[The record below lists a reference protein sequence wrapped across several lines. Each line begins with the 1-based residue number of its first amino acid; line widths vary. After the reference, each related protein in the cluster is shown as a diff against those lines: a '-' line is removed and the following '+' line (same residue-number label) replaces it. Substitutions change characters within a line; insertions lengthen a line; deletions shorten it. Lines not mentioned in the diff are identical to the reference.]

1 LGYWYR
7 VTISACIIAHNEEDR
22 LPATLAALDWVDE
35 IVVVDCGSTDGTRE
49 VAARYTDLLFDRP
62 NLPDL
67 NVNKNYS
74 FSRAGSD
81 WILCL
86 DADEVVPVSLAAEIR
101 RLIDSGPREN
111 GFLLKR
117 KNSWFGRTLMHGGQ
131 YPDLQLRLFRRG
143 KGVFPEEHVHE
154 RLKVEGE
161 VGTLGEPLGHFPYLS
176 VSQYVR
182 KMDFYTS
189 FEARRRY
196 GRGARF
202 GAGSFLLALAL
213 AKVRLLRRYFFKGG
227 FLDGW
232 QGFAAAYLDFLSRMV
247 VELKIRD
254 LGREEE
260 TKDERS

>member
-1 LGYWYR
+1 

-49 VAARYTDLLFDRP
+49 VAAGYTDRLFSRP

-74 FSRAGSD
+74 FSRAASD

-86 DADEVVPVSLAAEIR
+86 DADEVVPVPLADEIR
-101 RLIDSGPREN
+101 RLIDSEPPES
-111 GFLLKR
+111 GFFLKR
-117 KNSWFGRTLMHGGQ
+117 KNTWFGRTLMHGGHF
-131 YPDLQLRLFRRG
+131 PDLQLRLFRRG
-143 KGVFPEEHVHE
+143 KGTFPEEHVHE
-154 RLKVEGE
+154 RLRVDGE
-161 VGTLGEPLGHFPYLS
+161 VATLREPLEHFPYLT

-196 GRGARF
+196 GRGDRF
-202 GAGSFLLALAL
+202 GAGAFLGALAM
-213 AKVRLLRRYFFKGG
+213 AKVRLFRRYLFKGG
-227 FLDGW
+227 FFDGW
-232 QGFAAAYLDFLSRMV
+232 QGFAASYLDFLSRVV

-254 LGREEE
+254 LEREDE
-260 TKDERS
+260 TKGERS